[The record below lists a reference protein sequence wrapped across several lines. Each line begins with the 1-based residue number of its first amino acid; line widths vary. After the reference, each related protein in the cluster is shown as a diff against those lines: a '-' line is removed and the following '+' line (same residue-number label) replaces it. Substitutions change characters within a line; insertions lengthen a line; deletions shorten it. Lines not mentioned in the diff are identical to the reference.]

1 MIEFNNTMKNNDT
14 FNFVAERASFIL
26 VKNNVF
32 REEVV
37 VRAWPLLGVNVL
49 SQRGGS
55 DREARD
61 GSSYRGTRLSEPI
74 SDLLSETSRGG
85 RWECGK
91 GSDVR
96 QTMLSG
102 GGSAPC
108 NSSSRSAECKRSLNS
123 HRDKTELQNRLPPL
137 TLEGCTI
144 LCIQRNTFL
153 RAESKLFVQ
162 SVFGYDLKLT
172 RV

>member
-85 RWECGK
+85 R
-91 GSDVR
+91 
-96 QTMLSG
+96 
-102 GGSAPC
+102 
-108 NSSSRSAECKRSLNS
+108 
-123 HRDKTELQNRLPPL
+123 
-137 TLEGCTI
+137 
-144 LCIQRNTFL
+144 
-153 RAESKLFVQ
+153 
-162 SVFGYDLKLT
+162 
-172 RV
+172 